1 MDIKDKET
9 NKKKNS
15 CRIETIKNILYF
27 LALLG
32 LLIIIPIHL
41 VSIKEERNLRKIQAN
56 NDETFECI
64 AGPEIAGNAKFFI
77 VKDKET
83 GVEYIIVGRRFS
95 NNDIVSIIPRL
106 KGDEIKYGY
115 YSE

>member
-15 CRIETIKNILYF
+15 CCIETIKNTLCL
-27 LALLG
+27 LAILLG

-41 VSIKEERNLRKIQAN
+41 VSIKGEGDLRKVQAN
-56 NDETFECI
+56 NNETFECI
-64 AGPEIAGNAKFFI
+64 AGPDRTIGSAKFSI

-83 GVEYIIVGRRFS
+83 GVEYIVVKYDNAI
-95 NNDIVSIIPRL
+95 SIIPRL

>member
-41 VSIKEERNLRKIQAN
+41 VSIKEERNLRKVQAN

-64 AGPEIAGNAKFFI
+64 AGPDRIIGSAKFSI

-83 GVEYIIVGRRFS
+83 GVEYIVVKY
-95 NNDIVSIIPRL
+95 NNTISIIPRL

>member
-27 LALLG
+27 LALLS

-41 VSIKEERNLRKIQAN
+41 VSIKEERDIRKVQAN
-56 NDETFECI
+56 NNETFECI
-64 AGPEIAGNAKFFI
+64 AGPEIAGDVKFFI

-83 GVEYIIVGRRFS
+83 GVEYIIVGQRY